1 MADDPQ
7 DRHIL
12 TGTPFGAFKF
22 NTLGKLFGSQ
32 RDALTAIVQA
42 IHRIAAESHKSRRGR
57 PSSTLSEN
65 DLLSLEQDAYFVRP
79 HHAYVIDGER
89 GSGKTT
95 VLLTLYGYIKA
106 MRLDNARAPAP
117 ENETDTIRSDLA
129 KMHLPPILGA
139 DGNERTALLLPIVF
153 PETMEPHESAMEAVF
168 AHMDQILVRAIA
180 DTKIDHDRRRRLD
193 ELQSWL
199 RRRIGSAW
207 MYSRKIGE
215 QALTNDALTYDEFV
229 LRRAEHNRKSYTR
242 IDTWRYFVDRYLDEL
257 GYEVLVLSFDDSDLV
272 PEAADDIMRTIR
284 VYLSH
289 ARIVSLLAVEFRTLQ
304 ETLSLFKLTQ
314 RSPGLLASDSARLN
328 GLMELESSNIAAQL
342 DKILP
347 TGLRYRLETAA
358 DQLDNIFDGD
368 FASFCQS
375 KFYRD
380 LPGPDGRRK
389 ALSWWLLSG
398 PYSGLV
404 SDTVRRIVSVH
415 AGAQRSAQ
423 DIDAVLLEYSKF
435 ADINSVVGGR
445 LSGIRDAIFS
455 GSIRREGL
463 VVGPPKISSIYF
475 EVPRRTLTSI
485 EASLIEFV
493 LDRELASRNLN
504 TAAVPE
510 IGRWLAVGQADEASA
525 DNGTSAFEPRAFDS
539 SRSVGVAALFPNLL
553 LPRNCLYLADLRFLD
568 ETDWS
573 VPSQQ
578 VAWIARL
585 VGRSRISDE
594 EVRRD
599 VRRAIDELSTLDDEG
614 GLRWL
619 LFQFDA
625 LRRGANRYQR
635 SAALR
640 QILQDPSALPETLLI
655 LLEIVASGGARSRP
669 RLVTALQSALGR
681 EQIKIPMDRPF
692 GRILVEFLDVRED
705 MRRSAIQVWVNALKI
720 ARKTR
725 TLGALLN
732 ETVLDDGTTLVNGTA
747 LFEQTIEALS
757 DGTDPRAA
765 ALLAW
770 SLDACVTPI
779 FDTGFALRSM
789 SPSRSHWE
797 RLVQALRVAAEGAR
811 SPTKESRPD
820 SSRRQKQHWRFP
832 DIEGGDRRAIV
843 EAVDA
848 ATVMIERRLAAGSFA
863 AAPAPTQWPSDPA
876 ELMALLLGM
885 TTQAVETS
893 GVLHAG

>member
-12 TGTPFGAFKF
+12 TGTPFGAFRF
-22 NTLGKLFGSQ
+22 ATLGKLFGSQ
-32 RDALTAIVQA
+32 RVALTAIVEA
-42 IHRIAAESHKSRRGR
+42 IHRIAAESHKSRRGK
-57 PSSTLSEN
+57 PASTPNEN

-117 ENETDTIRSDLA
+117 ENESDTIRSDLA
-129 KMHLPPILGA
+129 KMQLPPVPGA

-180 DTKIDHDRRRRLD
+180 DTKIDADRRRRLD

-207 MYSRKIGE
+207 MYSRNIGE

-229 LRRAEHNRKSYTR
+229 LRRAEHNRRSYTR

-314 RSPGLLASDSARLN
+314 RSPGLLASDSTRLN
-328 GLMELESSNIAAQL
+328 GLMELESSNVAAQL

-368 FASFCQS
+368 FANFCQTR
-375 KFYRD
+375 FYRD
-380 LPGPDGRRK
+380 LPTSDGRRK

-404 SDTVRRIVSVH
+404 SDTVRRIVSVR
-415 AGAQRSAQ
+415 AGAQRSAH

-435 ADINSVVGGR
+435 TDINTIVGGR
-445 LSGIRDAIFS
+445 LSGIRDAIL
-455 GSIRREGL
+455 GGKVRRGGL
-463 VVGPPKISSIYF
+463 IVGQPNINSIYF
-475 EVPRRTLTSI
+475 EVQRRPLTPI
-485 EASLIEFV
+485 ESSLIEFV
-493 LDRELASRNLN
+493 LDRELANRNLN

-510 IGRWLAVGQADEASA
+510 IGRWLALGQEDEAGE
-525 DNGTSAFEPRAFDS
+525 DDVNSAFEPRAFDS

-568 ETDWS
+568 EVDWKL
-573 VPSQQ
+573 PSPQ
-578 VAWIARL
+578 VAWVARL
-585 VGRSRISDE
+585 VSRSRIGNE

-599 VRRAIDELSTLDDEG
+599 IGRAIRELSTLDDEG
-614 GLRWL
+614 ALRWL

-635 SAALR
+635 SATLR

-655 LLEIVASGGARSRP
+655 LLEIVASGGARSR
-669 RLVTALQSALGR
+669 LDLIMALEDASEHG
-681 EQIKIPMDRPF
+681 QIKIPIDRPF
-692 GRILVEFLDVRED
+692 SRVLAEFLDVRED

-720 ARKTR
+720 ARQTR
-725 TLGALLN
+725 ALGALLN
-732 ETVLDDGTTLVNGTA
+732 ETVLDDGTTLVNGTT

-757 DGTDPRAA
+757 DGSDPRAA

-770 SLDACVTPI
+770 SLDACITPI

-811 SPTKESRPD
+811 PTIRESRPD
-820 SSRRQKQHWRFP
+820 NPRRQRQHWRFP
-832 DIEGGDRRAIV
+832 DIEAGERKAIV

-848 ATVMIERRLAAGSFA
+848 AIVMIERRLAVGGLA

-885 TTQAVETS
+885 TVQAVETS